1 MSKRPDLSEIRQ
13 KALDGGGLDKIELQH
28 SKGKLTAR
36 ERIEVLLD
44 SESFEEFGSFAWNH
58 GRYFAIESEGPIGD
72 GVVTGQGTID
82 GRLVFIYSQ
91 DFTVIGGSLG
101 KVHGRKISQ
110 LIERAIQVRAPVI
123 GLNDSGG
130 ARIQEGVDA
139 LAGYGDVFQQNVIAS
154 GVIPQISMIMGPC
167 AGGAVYSPALTDFT
181 FMVEDTSF
189 MFLTGP
195 EVVRAVSGEEISAN
209 DLGGTKIHTKN
220 GVADVCFTNDIEALL
235 ELRRFIGFLPS
246 SNKKGPPRR
255 PTADPADRVDMSL
268 NTLVPANPNKAY
280 DMKDLILRV
289 VDEEEFFELQPHFAK
304 NIITGFGYMQGAAV
318 GIVANQPLFLA
329 GCIDIDASRKAARF
343 VRFCD
348 AFNIPVVT
356 FTDTPGFLPGKQ
368 QEQQG
373 IIRHGAKLLYAYAE
387 ATIPKITVV
396 TRKAYGGAYI
406 VMGSKH
412 LHGDANYAWERSE
425 IAVLGGDAAVG
436 IIFRKW
442 DGSPE
447 EKQEKIEEY
456 KSLVSSPLMAASR
469 GYLDD
474 IIQPSHTRLRICQAL
489 NSNRNKCS
497 HMPWKKHDN
506 LPM

>member
-1 MSKRPDLSEIRQ
+1 MKKAPDLNEIRQ
-13 KALDGGGLDKIELQH
+13 KALDGGGPDKVELQH

-36 ERIEVLLD
+36 ERLEVLLD
-44 SESFEEFGSFAWNH
+44 SQSFEEFGSFAQNH
-58 GRYFAIESEGPIGD
+58 NKYFASEYDGPIGD

-82 GRLVFIYSQ
+82 GRLVFVYSQ

-101 KVHGRKISQ
+101 KVHGQKISQ
-110 LIERAIQVRAPVI
+110 LIQRARQAGAPVI

-139 LAGYGDVFQQNVIAS
+139 LAGYGDVFQQNVISS
-154 GVIPQISMIMGPC
+154 GVVPQISLIMGPC

-195 EVVRAVSGEEISAN
+195 DVVRAVSGEEISSN

-220 GVADVCFTNDIEALL
+220 GVADRYFKNDVEALL
-235 ELRRFIGFLPS
+235 ELRRFMGFLPS
-246 SNKKGPPRR
+246 SNKKGPTRR
-255 PTADPADRVDMSL
+255 PTPDSADRVDMSL
-268 NTLVPANPNKAY
+268 NTLAPSNPNKAY
-280 DMKDLILRV
+280 DMKDLIVRV
-289 VDEEEFFELQPHFAK
+289 VDEEEFFELQPDFAK
-304 NIITGFGYMQGAAV
+304 NIIIGFGYMEGSTV
-318 GIVANQPLFLA
+318 GIVANQPLNLA

-348 AFNIPVVT
+348 AFNIPIIT
-356 FTDTPGFLPGKQ
+356 FVDTPGFLPGKQ

-373 IIRHGAKLLYAYAE
+373 IIKQGAKLLYAYAE
-387 ATIPKITVV
+387 ATVPKVTVV

-412 LHGDANYAWERSE
+412 LLGDANYAWEKSE
-425 IAVLGGDAAVG
+425 IAVLGGDAAAE

-442 DGSPE
+442 NKSPE
-447 EKQEKIEEY
+447 EKQEKIKEY

-489 NSNRNKCS
+489 SFNRNKRLQ
-497 HMPWKKHDN
+497 MPWKKHDN